1 MSTMTRFII
10 RAVPALAGFMVGT
23 IVMAVIVSE
32 LGLYGV
38 LATTITIAAGL
49 GVGYL
54 GFRIGRGIA
63 ARREEGAYMDGGYP
77 PQEHDQMYQQPH
89 DQQGYGYQSQG
100 HPQQSYGQYPPY
112 QG

>member
-49 GVGYL
+49 AVGYL
-54 GFRIGRGIA
+54 GFRVGRGIA

-77 PQEHDQMYQQPH
+77 PQEHDQ
-89 DQQGYGYQSQG
+89 QGYGYQSQG
-100 HPQQSYGQYPPY
+100 HPQQTYGQYPPY

>member
-1 MSTMTRFII
+1 MTRFII
-10 RAVPALAGFMVGT
+10 RAIPTLAGFMVGT
-23 IVMAVIVSE
+23 IVVAFIVGA
-32 LGLYGV
+32 LGLYGA

-54 GFRIGRGIA
+54 GFRVGRAIA
-63 ARREEGAYMDGGYP
+63 DRREQGAYMDGGYP
-77 PQEHDQMYQQPH
+77 PQQHDQRYQQPH

-100 HPQQSYGQYPPY
+100 YPQESYGQYPPY